1 MAVRNLVLGR
11 VFGITIK
18 INFTWAFIAA
28 LIAWSLAEG
37 FFPAVYEGLPRQM
50 YWWMAAAG
58 VIGLAGSILAH
69 ELSHSLVGRAFGIEV
84 KTITLFLFGGA
95 AHLEDEPPNAT
106 AEIVMAAAGPAM
118 SLALAAVF
126 NAAAVWSQ
134 TASQPLAAVLAYLAI
149 LNMIL
154 AVFNL
159 IPAFPMD
166 GGRVLRG
173 AVWAVTGD
181 VRKATRM
188 ASRAGAAFGWALSGL
203 GLALII
209 GGAFVG
215 GLWWILIGQFIRF
228 TALSSWRQLEARR
241 VLSGKTAR
249 ELMTPDPDVA
259 PAEITL
265 QRLLEEHVYRTH
277 HESYPVVQDGAP
289 IGLIGV
295 AELRRIPRSD
305 WERLTV
311 ADAMSPAADA
321 RIDAQTEAMEALKTM
336 RTSERT
342 RLMVTEN
349 GALIGV
355 ITLKDLM
362 EHLAMRLDVGQA

>member
-1 MAVRNLVLGR
+1 MGVRNLVVGQ

-58 VIGLAGSILAH
+58 VIGLAASILAH
-69 ELSHSLVGRAFGIEV
+69 ELSHSLVGRVFGIEV

-106 AEIVMAAAGPAM
+106 AEIVMAAAGPVM
-118 SLALAAVF
+118 SLALAGAF
-126 NAAAVWSQ
+126 NAAALISQ
-134 TASQPLAAVLAYLAI
+134 TASQPLAAVLGYLAI
-149 LNMIL
+149 LNLIL

-173 AVWAVTGD
+173 AVWATTGD
-181 VRKATRM
+181 VRRATRV
-188 ASRAGAAFGWALSGL
+188 ASRAGAGFGWVLTGL
-203 GLALII
+203 GLTLII

-228 TALSSWRQLEARR
+228 GALSSWRQMEARR
-241 VLSGKTAR
+241 VFSGTPAGD
-249 ELMTPDPDVA
+249 LMTPDPDVA

-265 QRLLEEHVYRTH
+265 QQFLEDHVYRTH
-277 HESYPVVQDGAP
+277 HETYPVVRDGEAV
-289 IGLIGV
+289 GLIGV
-295 AELRRIPRSD
+295 AELRGVPRED
-305 WERLTV
+305 WGQVTV
-311 ADAMSPAADA
+311 ADAMSPAPDAMIDA
-321 RIDAQTEAMEALKTM
+321 RTEAMEALKLM
-336 RTSERT
+336 QTSRRT
-342 RLMVTEN
+342 RLMVTEH
-349 GALIGV
+349 GRLVGV
-355 ITLKDLM
+355 LTLKDLM
-362 EHLAMRLDVGQA
+362 EHLAMRLDVGRD